1 MRRIPFL
8 PIVVLGLAGC
18 NTYGRPT
25 PVEEARVKP
34 PLPLV
39 AETMRPEGRA
49 PAGVPRGPIQLEG
62 RQWVAMATTW
72 QLPER
77 AVRVVARTDDGLVLG
92 VLAWDEPPFER
103 VLAQRGPGV
112 WQEYLEVR

>member
-1 MRRIPFL
+1 MGRTL
-8 PIVVLGLAGC
+8 CLAIVVLALAGC
-18 NTYGRPT
+18 NTYGQPT
-25 PVEEARVKP
+25 PVEEARVRP

-39 AETMRPEGRA
+39 AEAMRPEGQA
-49 PAGVPRGPIQLEG
+49 PAGLPGGPIQLQG

-77 AVRVVARTDDGLVLG
+77 AVRIVARGEDGRVLG
-92 VLAWDEPPFER
+92 TLAWDEPPFDR
-103 VLAQRGPGV
+103 LLAQRGPGL